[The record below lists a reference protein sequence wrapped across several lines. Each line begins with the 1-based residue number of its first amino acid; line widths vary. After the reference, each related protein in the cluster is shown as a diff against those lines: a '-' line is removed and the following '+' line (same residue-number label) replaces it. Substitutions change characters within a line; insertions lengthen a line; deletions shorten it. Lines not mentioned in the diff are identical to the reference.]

1 MYRIVEK
8 FVSINGEG
16 RLSGQLALFIRFAG
30 CNLNCSYCDT
40 SWANESNVEYESMT
54 KEEIYEYIKQTR
66 VKNVTLTGGEPLI
79 QKGIYELLEYLS
91 KDSNISVEIE
101 TNGSVSLEKFQDIK
115 LNSPR
120 FTMDYKLPF
129 SNMEDKMLLDNF
141 KYINKKDVVKF
152 VAGSIKDLEKAKSVI
167 DKYDLTNKTN
177 VYISGVYGDIE
188 AEDIVEFMKEN
199 NLNDVTFQLQ
209 LHKFIWDPN
218 QKGV

>member
-1 MYRIVEK
+1 MYEIVEK

-16 RLSGQLALFIRFAG
+16 KLSGQLALFIRFAG

-40 SWANESNVEYESMT
+40 SWANESDVEYEVMT
-54 KEEIYEYIKQTR
+54 KEEIYDYIKQTK

-79 QKGIYELLEYLS
+79 QNGIYELLESLS
-91 KDSNISVEIE
+91 QDSDISVEIE

-115 LNSPR
+115 VNPPK
-120 FTMDYKLPF
+120 FTMDYKLPS
-129 SNMEDKMLLDNF
+129 SNMEDKMILGNF
-141 KYINKKDVVKF
+141 KYVKEKDVVKF
-152 VAGSIKDLEKAKSVI
+152 VAGSMEDLEKS
-167 DKYDLTNKTN
+167 KYLIERYNLNNRTN
-177 VYISGVYGDIE
+177 VYISGVYGNIE

-199 NLNDVTFQLQ
+199 NLNNVTFQLQ